1 MNNQKIVNVM
11 SEVAAEAAER
21 EELIQCIAVALLAGK
36 NLFILGDTG
45 QAKSYCINAFR
56 KRITGAKQF
65 ERLLSKQTDE
75 EQLFGRLDLSSIIPG
90 NMPSD
95 ELMKDISYS
104 VKAKE
109 VENAYKQYEIDG
121 KSESLFKAMELT
133 EELDKI
139 KKIICS
145 VKGNAPKVVTA
156 GKIPDSNIIFLD
168 EIFKSNDGIL
178 NSLLTAL
185 NEHVYTN
192 EGQVMKI
199 PAISFFSASNEI
211 PDFNESENQ
220 ILKPLYDRF
229 DLKVVTEYVKDK
241 DNRLKILKQKQNHVS
256 ASASATITLEELKIM
271 QNEVR
276 CVKVPDSINE
286 LMDDILCRLRKKGI
300 HISDRK
306 YFNFAPIVQ
315 AAAYINGH
323 SSVLPEDLTILK
335 NYFWTAPQEIETIS
349 EVLTEVCNNP
359 IKSKLTDILTMA
371 DEAVDDYKAN
381 MDNKRAFGKVKNE
394 LLKLYTDLQTM
405 FEQCTSDDDRASVN
419 DTCAQLEKLSKGIYE
434 TKGYTVIPLR
444 EAYEQQM

>member
-56 KRITGAKQF
+56 KRITDAKQF

-121 KSESLFKAMELT
+121 KSESLIKAMELT

-241 DNRLKILKQKQNHVS
+241 DNRLKILKQKQNSVS
-256 ASASATITLEELKIM
+256 ASTSATITLEELKIM
-271 QNEVR
+271 QNEV
-276 CVKVPDSINE
+276 
-286 LMDDILCRLRKKGI
+286 
-300 HISDRK
+300 
-306 YFNFAPIVQ
+306 
-315 AAAYINGH
+315 
-323 SSVLPEDLTILK
+323 
-335 NYFWTAPQEIETIS
+335 
-349 EVLTEVCNNP
+349 
-359 IKSKLTDILTMA
+359 
-371 DEAVDDYKAN
+371 
-381 MDNKRAFGKVKNE
+381 
-394 LLKLYTDLQTM
+394 
-405 FEQCTSDDDRASVN
+405 
-419 DTCAQLEKLSKGIYE
+419 
-434 TKGYTVIPLR
+434 
-444 EAYEQQM
+444 